1 MRVFRLTVVVA
12 VLLGVAACDS
22 GEAQDVVMPDV
33 VGMQLDLAL
42 ADIEEAGFTDEVD
55 LDGGGLFGVVDESNW
70 QVCEQSPAP
79 GDPVSDAPQLT
90 VDRSCGDAT
99 TADADEPTD
108 EATQEAAAEPSE
120 EPSDDEAEVLTVENS
135 ADLAAILAVTDYCG
149 QPVVDFATSYQGR
162 VIQFD
167 GNIGA
172 MANHGDYDT
181 RYDILIGAGDFSET
195 TAPGP
200 AFQFRDVNV
209 TNDLHLT
216 GPNVPD
222 TIGVRTN
229 LRVTAKVAEYES
241 ASCLL
246 LLEPVSTEVR

>member
-1 MRVFRLTVVVA
+1 MRAFRLTVVVA

-22 GEAQDVVMPDV
+22 GEAQNVVMPDV

-70 QVCEQSPAP
+70 QVCEQLPAP

-99 TADADEPTD
+99 AAEAGEPTS
-108 EATQEAAAEPSE
+108 EATEDATEPSE
-120 EPSDDEAEVLTVENS
+120 EPSEDAAEVLTVGAS
-135 ADLAAILAVTDYCG
+135 ADLATLLAADSCSD
-149 QPVVDFATSYQGR
+149 VVARFAETYDGS

-167 GNIGA
+167 GYIGA
-172 MANHGDYDT
+172 MNHHGDYET

-195 TAPGP
+195 SAPGP
-200 AFQFRDVNV
+200 AMQFRDVNV

-222 TIGVRTN
+222 TIGVGTN
-229 LRVTAKVAEYES
+229 LRVTAKVGEYES

>member
-1 MRVFRLTVVVA
+1 MRAFRLTVVVA

-22 GEAQDVVMPDV
+22 GEAQNVVMPDV

-99 TADADEPTD
+99 TAEADEPTS
-108 EATQEAAAEPSE
+108 EATEEAAAEPSE
-120 EPSDDEAEVLTVENS
+120 EPSDDEAEILTVDNS
-135 ADLAAILAVTDYCG
+135 ADLAALLAADSCSD
-149 QPVVDFATSYQGR
+149 VVARFAETYEDR

-172 MANHGDYDT
+172 MNHHGDYDT
-181 RYDILIGAGDFSET
+181 RYDILIVAGDFSET
-195 TAPGP
+195 SAPGP
-200 AFQFRDVNV
+200 AMQFRDVN
-209 TNDLHLT
+209 TTYDLHLT

-222 TIGVRTN
+222 TIGVRDN
-229 LRVTAKVAEYES
+229 LRITARVAEYES
-241 ASCLL
+241 ISCLL

>member
-1 MRVFRLTVVVA
+1 MRVLRLAVGCA

-33 VGMQLDLAL
+33 VGSQLDLAL

-70 QVCEQSPAP
+70 QVCGQSPAP
-79 GDPVSDAPQLT
+79 GEPVSDTPRLT

-99 TADADEPTD
+99 TAEAEEPTSEATDEP
-108 EATQEAAAEPSE
+108 AAEPSE
-120 EPSDDEAEVLTVENS
+120 EPSDAAAEVLTVDNS
-135 ADLAAILAVTDYCG
+135 ADLAALLAADSCSDLVAG
-149 QPVVDFATSYQGR
+149 FAETYEDS

-167 GNIGA
+167 GYIGA
-172 MANHGDYDT
+172 MNHHGDYET

-195 TAPGP
+195 SAPGP
-200 AFQFRDVNV
+200 AMQFRDVNV

-229 LRVTAKVAEYES
+229 LRVTAKVAEFET